1 MLLCGALVC
10 GTLTSCKPK
19 DIETD
24 GAYGANL
31 TDLSVD
37 DRGKASVN
45 APIPLSGFED
55 VTSEDGVCAYQM
67 RAELT
72 DTYTVSCDNAVSVRV
87 QADGGDVVEGETS
100 VEVDLE
106 AGQTVLIEVTE
117 CEAVAVIRDETGGK
131 WLINAQCKVL
141 EQVTAETLVDTDGL
155 TVVEGAVA
163 LAPQAGMELQLAQQE
178 QLSALKSLLGALEK
192 TVLLPKV
199 ESVQVERT
207 YELVLFYD
215 GRFEV
220 QLGGT
225 DELEYKARYLEEIVV
240 HQLDENKSGLIDLTL
255 EEDGVARLISD

>member
-1 MLLCGALVC
+1 MKRSFWKSATAMLLCGALVC

-106 AGQTVLIEVTE
+106 AGQTVLVEVTT
-117 CEAVAVIRDETGGK
+117 AKAAQSVAVEVKGDKYEKRLPYLPNFT
-131 WLINAQCKVL
+131 
-141 EQVTAETLVDTDGL
+141 VDAST
-155 TVVEGAVA
+155 
-163 LAPQAGMELQLAQQE
+163 
-178 QLSALKSLLGALEK
+178 
-192 TVLLPKV
+192 
-199 ESVQVERT
+199 
-207 YELVLFYD
+207 
-215 GRFEV
+215 
-220 QLGGT
+220 
-225 DELEYKARYLEEIVV
+225 
-240 HQLDENKSGLIDLTL
+240 IDLYGDNSKAPAAT
-255 EEDGVARLISD
+255 EISYTKREGGSYIYLNNP